1 MTVTV
6 NGLDYHVEIW
16 NDDKSPTIVFLHG
29 FTGSTKTWQKIAG
42 SLPDY
47 KVVLVDLLGHGKTA
61 VPEDASRYVM
71 ELQVRDLHD
80 LFSELG
86 FTEFVL
92 AGYSMGGRTALA
104 YAAVHPERLQALILE
119 SASPGL
125 KTAAEQVERQQRDS
139 ELALKILAN
148 GIESFVDKWENISL
162 FDSQKKLPTE
172 IRDEIKQERLS
183 QQPQGLA
190 NSLIGMG
197 TGSQPS
203 YWNHLKDI
211 HIPVLLI
218 TGSLDLKFEAIAAEM
233 QSAFLQAQHQIVEAG
248 HAIHVEKPAEF
259 ATIVDEYL
267 RLNIQGGK
275 S

>member
-1 MTVTV
+1 
-6 NGLDYHVEIW
+6 
-16 NDDKSPTIVFLHG
+16 
-29 FTGSTKTWQKIAG
+29 
-42 SLPDY
+42 
-47 KVVLVDLLGHGKTA
+47 
-61 VPEDASRYVM
+61 
-71 ELQVRDLHD
+71 HD

-148 GIESFVDKWENISL
+148 GIQSFVDKWENIPL

-218 TGSLDLKFEAIAAEM
+218 TGSLDLKFEAIAA
-233 QSAFLQAQHQIVEAG
+233 
-248 HAIHVEKPAEF
+248 
-259 ATIVDEYL
+259 
-267 RLNIQGGK
+267 
-275 S
+275 

>member
-1 MTVTV
+1 MTVKV

-29 FTGSTKTWQKIAG
+29 FTGSAKTWQRIAG
-42 SLPDY
+42 SLSDY

-104 YAAVHPERLQALILE
+104 YAIAHPERLQALILE

-139 ELALKILAN
+139 ELALTILAN
-148 GIESFVDKWENISL
+148 GIQSFVDKWENIPL
-162 FDSQKKLPTE
+162 FDSQKKLPFE

-211 HIPVLLI
+211 HVPVLLI
-218 TGSLDLKFEAIAAEM
+218 TGSMDLKFEAIAGEM
-233 QSAFLQAQHQIVEAG
+233 KTAFLQVQHQIVEAG